1 MKKLNLVV
9 FVILAA
15 LSAACTSSIAAST
28 PTPDGAV
35 AVCGPAT
42 PNADEENCY
51 IIPPNAT
58 VQPSGGGLLLPMQPA
73 VVAPQ
78 QPTITATAAI
88 PTPTPTL
95 TPTLT
100 LTPTPQAQNTT
111 PPQITLLFTGQ
122 IVPARCVQA
131 ASETRGNPDYVYDA
145 VRPLLQSAHITI
157 GALNSSLTEYSPATG
172 CKRTFVLVGRP
183 WHADAMLHAGFDVMS
198 VATNHIKNCG
208 LTTCGNRAFFDT
220 LEILK
225 ATGIAAVGAG
235 ANLSQA
241 MQPVVIEVEGVR
253 FGFVSLGQIEESAFA
268 GEATP
273 GIAVLTPEN
282 LRTAITALRP
292 LCDVLIVLP
301 HWGPEYS
308 ATPNWSQRELAK
320 VAVQAGADLVV
331 GNHTHVVQGRQQID
345 GVWVFYGL
353 GNFVFDQSW
362 SRETMQ
368 SVMLRVVYEGTQLR
382 EYELIPVVSS
392 GEGELF
398 YPDEAEKAQILARI
412 EAASQGLR

>member
-1 MKKLNLVV
+1 MGILVT
-9 FVILAA
+9 
-15 LSAACTSSIAAST
+15 LSAACTPSAAAPTAT
-28 PTPDGAV
+28 PPADGGL

-42 PNADEENCY
+42 PDATEDNCY
-51 IIPPNAT
+51 IVTPNAT
-58 VQPSGGGLLLPMQPA
+58 LQPSGGGLLLPMQPA
-73 VVAPQ
+73 IGTPLPAAPS
-78 QPTITATAAI
+78 PTF
-88 PTPTPTL
+88 TPTL

-100 LTPTPQAQNTT
+100 LTPTPQAENAA
-111 PPQITLLFTGQ
+111 PPEITLLFTGQ

-131 ASETRGNPDYVYDA
+131 AAETRGNPDYVYDA
-145 VRPLLQSAHITI
+145 VRAALQSADLTI
-157 GALNSSLTEYSPATG
+157 GALNSSLTEYPPTTG

-183 WHADAMLHAGFDVMS
+183 WHADAMVRAGFDVMS

-208 LTTCGNRAFFDT
+208 LMTCGDRAFFDT
-220 LEILK
+220 LETLK
-225 ATGIAAVGAG
+225 IAGIAAVGAG
-235 ANLSQA
+235 ANLREA

-253 FGFVSLGQIEESAFA
+253 FGFISLGQIEESAFA
-268 GEATP
+268 GESTP

-282 LRTAITALRP
+282 LRTAIAALRP

-320 VAVQAGADLVV
+320 VAVEAGADLVV
-331 GNHTHVVQGRQQID
+331 GNHTHVVQGVQQID

-353 GNFVFDQSW
+353 GNFVFDQDW

-382 EYELIPVVSS
+382 EYELIPIVSS

-398 YPDEAEKAQILARI
+398 YPDENEKSQILARI

>member
-1 MKKLNLVV
+1 MKTLYLAFLMGILV
-9 FVILAA
+9 I
-15 LSAACTSSIAAST
+15 LSAACTPSAAAPTAT
-28 PTPDGAV
+28 PHADGGLAI
-35 AVCGPAT
+35 CGPAT
-42 PNADEENCY
+42 PNATEDNCY
-51 IIPPNAT
+51 IVTPNAT
-58 VQPSGGGLLLPMQPA
+58 LQPSGGGLLLPMQPQVGTPLPA
-73 VVAPQ
+73 APS
-78 QPTITATAAI
+78 PTF
-88 PTPTPTL
+88 TPTL

-100 LTPTPQAQNTT
+100 LTPTPQAQNAA
-111 PPQITLLFTGQ
+111 PPEITLLFTGQ

-131 ASETRGNPDYVYDA
+131 AAETRGNPDYVYDA
-145 VRPLLQSAHITI
+145 VRPILQSADLTI
-157 GALNSSLTEYSPATG
+157 GALNSSLTAYPPTTG

-183 WHADAMLHAGFDVMS
+183 WHADAMVRAGFDVMS

-208 LTTCGNRAFFDT
+208 LMTCGERAFFDT
-220 LEILK
+220 LETLK
-225 ATGIAAVGAG
+225 TAGIAAVGAG
-235 ANLSQA
+235 ANLNEA
-241 MQPVVIEVEGVR
+241 MQPIVIEIEGVR

-268 GEATP
+268 GESTP

-282 LRTAITALRP
+282 LRAAITALRP

-320 VAVQAGADLVV
+320 IAVEAGADLVV
-331 GNHTHVVQGRQQID
+331 GNHTHVVQGMQQID

-353 GNFVFDQSW
+353 GNFVFDQDW

-368 SVMLRVVYEGTQLR
+368 SVMLRVVYDGANLR

-398 YPDEAEKAQILARI
+398 YPDESEKSQILARI
-412 EAASQGLR
+412 DAASQGLR